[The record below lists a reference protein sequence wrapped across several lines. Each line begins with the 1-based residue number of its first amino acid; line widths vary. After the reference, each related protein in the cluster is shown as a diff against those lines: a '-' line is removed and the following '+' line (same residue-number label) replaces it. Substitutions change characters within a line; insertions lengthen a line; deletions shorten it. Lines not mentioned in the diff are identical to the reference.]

1 MYTMIG
7 EAAKAI
13 QESGGKHVG
22 EGRTSYPS
30 LTLTLT
36 HLPPSPSPQS

>member
-22 EGRTSYPS
+22 VFEARPGR
-30 LTLTLT
+30 
-36 HLPPSPSPQS
+36 